1 MLQLFDIKK
10 RYVLGDG
17 YVDALKG
24 VSINFRENEFVAIL
38 GQSGCGKTTLL
49 NIIGGLDRYTT
60 GDLVINGVSTKQYKD
75 KNWDTYRNHSIGF
88 IFQSYNL
95 IPHQTVLSN
104 VELALTISGVSREER
119 RRRAVEALE
128 KVGLGDQLNKKPNQ
142 MSGGQM
148 QRVAIARALVNDP
161 DILLADEPT
170 GALDSQTSV
179 AVMEI
184 LKEVAKDKLVI
195 MVTHNPDLADQYATR
210 IVRLKDGLVTDDTN
224 PYEVDNAEREEIA
237 REHLIREQK
246 KGKKTSMS
254 FFTALSLSLKNLMTK
269 KTRTILTSFAGSIGI
284 IGIALI
290 LSVSQGFQSYVDTIE
305 RDTVSG
311 YPITINETVMDMSS
325 MLTSLAE
332 KAAAAEE
339 QPKDKVY
346 SNEIMVDMMNS
357 VSLTNNNLTAL
368 RDFIENGDSGIKDY
382 CMDIKYSYGTK
393 LNTYI
398 KRGDS
403 YVKGMSMSELL
414 TMMKVGQMSS
424 AAQMMGINSAWTE
437 LIGSDEDIK
446 NKYDLVYG
454 EYPDSYDEIL
464 IIVDEHNRI
473 SDFVL
478 YCLGIRD
485 AAELEEF
492 LKGFEN
498 EMLTGEKNT
507 ATINPTTYTYE
518 EIVGYEFSVLA
529 NSDFYELGGD
539 GKIVPL
545 YETKADGTINYE
557 TEKIQNLLKSGG
569 GVKLKISGI
578 VTAEDSGVGGI
589 AYREELMTKMIERA
603 NNSDVVKAQEN
614 NQGVDMFTGSTFRVF
629 TEQDNKLELLG
640 LLSRNTNFFMYVYQ
654 NEIQIDQ
661 STPPEEAIV
670 AIEAKGKTIAELA
683 NMFLS
688 SDNSYKGNLEKM
700 GYVDFTKPISINIY
714 PKDFDAKD
722 AITDIIK
729 TYNDNAK
736 EQDKITYTDM
746 VATLMGSVTTIVNA
760 VSYVLIAFVSISLVV
775 SSIMIGIITY
785 ISVLERTKEI
795 GILRAIGASKRD
807 ISRVFNAETIIVG
820 FAAGLL
826 GVVISLLALI
836 PINLILNALTGI
848 EALKAMLPPLA
859 AVILVAIS
867 VFLTVIAGFIPSG
880 LASKKDPVIALRS
893 E

>member
-119 RRRAVEALE
+119 RKRAIEALQ
-128 KVGLGDQLNKKPNQ
+128 KVGLGDQLSKKPNQ

-382 CMDIKYSYGTK
+382 CMDIKYSYGTR

-414 TMMKVGQMSS
+414 TMMKVGQMSG

-485 AAELEEF
+485 TAELEEF

-507 ATINPTTYTYE
+507 ATINSTTYTYE

-529 NSDFYELGGD
+529 NSDYYKMDGD
-539 GKIVPL
+539 KIVQRTD
-545 YETKADGTINYE
+545 EEMQT
-557 TEKIQNLLKSGG
+557 LLKSGG

-589 AYREELMTKMIERA
+589 AYKEELMTKMIERA
-603 NNSDVVKAQEN
+603 NNSDVVTAQKSN
-614 NQGVDMFTGSTFRVF
+614 TSTDLFTGGVF
-629 TEQDNKLELLG
+629 KVYTDADVDTE
-640 LLSRNTNFFMYVYQ
+640 
-654 NEIQIDQ
+654 
-661 STPPEEAIV
+661 EEKAAIR
-670 AIEAKGKTIAELA
+670 AELCA
-683 NMFLS
+683 NAEFRAMLDSTIRPMLPAEQQPLVTYEMMLGMLEQNNVSLVNLS
-688 SDNSYKGNLEKM
+688 NEYLVSDATYTGNLEKM

-736 EQDKITYTDM
+736 EEDKITYTDM

-820 FAAGLL
+820 FAAGIL

-859 AVILVAIS
+859 AVILVTIS